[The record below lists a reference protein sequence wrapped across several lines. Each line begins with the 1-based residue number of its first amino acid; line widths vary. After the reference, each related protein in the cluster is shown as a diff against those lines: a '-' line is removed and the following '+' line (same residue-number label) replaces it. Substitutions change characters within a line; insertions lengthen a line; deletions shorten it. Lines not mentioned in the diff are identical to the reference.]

1 MRLGRRR
8 EKDVKK
14 LMLEHQQK
22 VTMCLAEMEK
32 AIKAYLGDNID
43 SAKTYALEVH
53 KTESEA
59 DTIRRR
65 IAREL
70 YEGAFLPLHREDF
83 LNLVEAMDKVADAA
97 ESCCDFLLLQRP
109 EIPKEF
115 GPKFA
120 EITKK
125 SIDCFQPLM
134 QAYATLYEDFSTTLE
149 RIHQVNLEE
158 EEVDREE
165 WELARIIFKGNL
177 ELAHKM
183 LLRELIEKITTI
195 SDKAEDA
202 SDKLEILLIK
212 RRI

>member
-22 VTMCLAEMEK
+22 VAMCLAETQKTIEV
-32 AIKAYLGDNID
+32 YLSDEID
-43 SAKTYALEVH
+43 SAKSYALKVH
-53 KTESEA
+53 STESEA
-59 DTIRRR
+59 DSIRRR
-65 IAREL
+65 VAREL

-83 LNLVEAMDKVADAA
+83 LNLVEAMDKVADVA
-97 ESCCDFLLLQRP
+97 ESCCDFLMLQRP

-115 GPKFA
+115 GPKFM
-120 EITKK
+120 EITKN
-125 SIDCFQPLM
+125 SIDCFQSLM
-134 QAYATLYEDFSTTLE
+134 EAYATLYEDFSTTLE

-165 WELARIIFKGNL
+165 WELARVIFKSNL

-183 LLRELIEKITTI
+183 LLRELIEKISTI